1 MNNLSNGF
9 LVAMLLCSFMTSAN
23 AADQSKEVDR
33 RLTTVVITTLQ
44 TDFQSPI
51 VPWRMASRLA
61 SKGATKNST
70 KNITSLFKVAKRKDA
85 FGLTAFANPRADR
98 TASYQAY
105 FQDGKTVTNPHS
117 VGRWQLICW

>member
-33 RLTTVVITTLQ
+33 RLTTVVITALHN
-44 TDFQSPI
+44 DFQNSM
-51 VPWRMASRLA
+51 VPWGMPNHAV
-61 SKGATKNST
+61 SKGATRYST
-70 KNITSLFKVAKRKDA
+70 RNFASLSKVAKRKDA
-85 FGLTAFANPRADR
+85 FGSTAFANPGADR

-105 FQDGKTVTNPHS
+105 FQDGKTVTDPHK
-117 VGRWQLICW
+117 VHRWRLICW

>member
-33 RLTTVVITTLQ
+33 RLTTVVITALHN
-44 TDFQSPI
+44 DFQNSM
-51 VPWRMASRLA
+51 VPWGMANHA
-61 SKGATKNST
+61 VSKGATRYST
-70 KNITSLFKVAKRKDA
+70 RNIASLSKVAKRKDA
-85 FGLTAFANPRADR
+85 FGLTAFANPGADR

-105 FQDGKTVTNPHS
+105 FQDGKTVTNPHNAS
-117 VGRWQLICW
+117 RWQLICW